1 MDNTIILP
9 PGYDATITSGNNRD
23 ADLPAYSSLSSM
35 GQVVPQNLTELSEGA
50 PSKQFSYHISLKGNN
65 SSASLVLYGN
75 ASLSKHSPAFLGG
88 SRVNGLVK
96 VNVESGES
104 INAVVISI
112 QGKIISGSK
121 QHIFLEYTQTLWS
134 SSSDYPKSDG
144 RLQGE
149 HNWPF
154 KLHFPKE
161 VTLTVGTKDAP
172 RVEVFQ
178 LPQSFMERHAKAS
191 IQYEVIAR
199 FARGMLKTD
208 HRIIAPFVYI
218 PIIRPEPPSQLRSDA
233 YERNTTIPGPI
244 ADPTGWHTLTPV
256 QIQGKLFTRQA
267 TISCILSLALPLSY
281 TRGSIIP
288 LHLVI
293 QSNDPQALETLS
305 SPHAIICRLRR
316 ILRYY
321 PDENKTVDPKLRRE
335 ELEHSELATWWPF
348 VEYPSLEES
357 SFQRTLSGEII
368 LSPEL
373 MPTTTIGRFQLE
385 YSVVLFPFD
394 ANSFH
399 SENND
404 ILSDCAVEIAT
415 AFPPGPRQRTN
426 VQTAIPDRLRHAFQ

>member
-23 ADLPAYSSLSSM
+23 ADLPAYSSLSTM
-35 GQVVPQNLTELSEGA
+35 GQAVPPNLTELSEGA
-50 PSKQFSYHISLKGNN
+50 PSKEFSYHISLKGNT

-75 ASLSKHSPAFLGG
+75 ASLSKHSAAFLGG

-134 SSSDYPKSDG
+134 SSSDD
-144 RLQGE
+144 Q
-149 HNWPF
+149 
-154 KLHFPKE
+154 

-172 RVEVFQ
+172 RVEVFH

-233 YERNTTIPGPI
+233 YERNTTVPGPI
-244 ADPTGWHTLTPV
+244 ADPQGWHTLPPV

-267 TISCILSLALPLSY
+267 TISCILSFALPLSY
-281 TRGSIIP
+281 TRGSVIP

-293 QSNDPQALETLS
+293 QSNDTQALETLS

-321 PDENKTVDPKLRRE
+321 PDENKTVDPKMRRE

-348 VEYPSLEES
+348 VESPSLEKA

-373 MPTTTIGRFQLE
+373 MPTTAIGRFQLE

-399 SENND
+399 PENND

-415 AFPPGPRQRTN
+415 AFPPGPRQRMN
-426 VQTAIPDRLRHAFQ
+426 VQTAIPNRLGHAFQ